1 MIYDQFPH
9 SRMAI
14 QWITPDY
21 HHLRQ
26 SWIHHQ
32 HHSSTTLG
40 SCMTHHWFFGL
51 VPLLEQ
57 TYLSWTL
64 YLSPYSDSRSAR
76 SVWLGGEKTGS
87 SGKLLV
93 SNKQLVRLG
102 QQFIEYRVSRF
113 YKFSCHHST
122 SFNVPSHISLWT
134 HGAKNCK
141 VEIQTRTQ
149 QRPGNPCREAVT
161 ALSPIIMPLTLS
173 IACPEPECSGMV
185 ELACQVQLAPAVL
198 HPRIR
203 NAQIHSRGTSQNA
216 TNKLMPGLRESFSL
230 SATLHMI
237 VIYCHDSSLYFAPGR
252 MKAVAWHCM

>member
-1 MIYDQFPH
+1 MLKWCCLKNSDTFFLQPKLQAPMIYDHFPH

-14 QWITPDY
+14 KWITPDY

-64 YLSPYSDSRSAR
+64 YLSPYSNSRSAR

-102 QQFIEYRVSRF
+102 QQFIEYRVFRF
-113 YKFSCHHST
+113 YKFSCHDST
-122 SFNVPSHISLWT
+122 SFNVPSHISLRT

-141 VEIQTRTQ
+141 VEIQTRTR

-173 IACPEPECSGMV
+173 IACPEPECSQWHGRAGV
-185 ELACQVQLAPAVL
+185 
-198 HPRIR
+198 
-203 NAQIHSRGTSQNA
+203 
-216 TNKLMPGLRESFSL
+216 
-230 SATLHMI
+230 
-237 VIYCHDSSLYFAPGR
+237 SSSISTCRA
-252 MKAVAWHCM
+252 ASSNS

>member
-1 MIYDQFPH
+1 M
-9 SRMAI
+9 
-14 QWITPDY
+14 
-21 HHLRQ
+21 
-26 SWIHHQ
+26 
-32 HHSSTTLG
+32 
-40 SCMTHHWFFGL
+40 
-51 VPLLEQ
+51 
-57 TYLSWTL
+57 
-64 YLSPYSDSRSAR
+64 
-76 SVWLGGEKTGS
+76 
-87 SGKLLV
+87 V

-203 NAQIHSRGTSQNA
+203 NAQIQPWDLSKR
-216 TNKLMPGLRESFSL
+216 NKQTHARVERVVFIVCNFAHDCHIL
-230 SATLHMI
+230 S
-237 VIYCHDSSLYFAPGR
+237 
-252 MKAVAWHCM
+252 